1 VTLPATGSDLLRQ
14 AVEYALASG
23 DMVTPPQ
30 LAQPTPCPAWTLG
43 MLLSHLSD
51 SLDAL
56 TEGLVR
62 GRVDVLPSASTGLAA
77 EPFGMRLRC
86 ATLLAV
92 LPAGPPAVGPSA
104 AGGSAAGPSAD
115 GPSAVGSSAV
125 GSSAAGPSDRV
136 IAIGDCGLPDN
147 VLACTGA
154 IEVAVHGWDI
164 SAACGRPQPIPATL
178 ASALLD
184 AARVLLPGNA
194 RVGLFAPERPAPPA
208 ATPGDCLLAYL
219 GRQCFRLTPEPGS

>member
-1 VTLPATGSDLLRQ
+1 MDGWPPVTLPATGSDLLRQ
-14 AVEYALASG
+14 AVEYALASA
-23 DMVTPPQ
+23 DAVTPTE
-30 LAQPTPCPAWTLG
+30 LARPTPCPGWSLG
-43 MLLSHLSD
+43 LLLSHLSD

-92 LPAGPPAVGPSA
+92 LPAGP
-104 AGGSAAGPSAD
+104 AD
-115 GPSAVGSSAV
+115 TGSS
-125 GSSAAGPSDRV
+125 GRV

-164 SAACGRPQPIPATL
+164 TAACGRPQPIPAPL
-178 ASALLD
+178 ASVLLD
-184 AARVLLPGNA
+184 AARVLLPGHA
-194 RVGLFAPERPAPPA
+194 RAGLFGPELPAPPP
-208 ATPGDCLLAYL
+208 ATPGDRLLAYL
-219 GRQCFRLTPEPGS
+219 GRQRLTLTPEPRS

>member
-1 VTLPATGSDLLRQ
+1 VTLPAAGCDLLRQ
-14 AVEYALASG
+14 AVRYALASAG
-23 DMVTPPQ
+23 MVSPQQ
-30 LAQPTPCPAWTLG
+30 LARSTPCTGWTLA

-62 GRVDVLPSASTGLAA
+62 GRVDMLPSPGNELPA
-77 EPFGMRLRC
+77 EPFGMRVRC
-86 ATLLAV
+86 AALLAV
-92 LPAGPPAVGPSA
+92 LPAR
-104 AGGSAAGPSAD
+104 
-115 GPSAVGSSAV
+115 
-125 GSSAAGPSDRV
+125 PSDRV

-164 SAACGRPQPIPATL
+164 SAACGRPQPIPGDL

-184 AARVLLPGNA
+184 AARVLLPANA
-194 RVGLFAPERPAPPA
+194 RDGLFAQALPPPSP
-208 ATPGDCLLAYL
+208 ATPGDRLLAFL
-219 GRQCFRLTPEPGS
+219 GRQRSRLTPDLGS